1 MVKRILLSFSSTIL
15 AALGITACAQK
26 ASHENSQSFSAMNA
40 TASTSAAAPTSNP
53 GGLQT
58 ATFGT
63 GCFWCTEAQFQQL
76 EGVVSVASGYSG
88 GQIPNP
94 TYKQVC
100 TGATGHAEVVQ
111 IQFDPAKISFD
122 ELLAAF
128 WQAHDPTT
136 LNRQGADVGTQYRSV
151 VFYHT
156 DEQKAKAEEY
166 KQKLNAE
173 NAFGKPVVTEIS
185 PVTTFYKAEDY
196 HQNYYNENGSQPYC
210 QMVVKPKLD
219 KFKKVFAGKLKQ
231 Q

>member
-1 MVKRILLSFSSTIL
+1 MLKTSLATVFVSALS
-15 AALGITACAQK
+15 ALGLAACAQK
-26 ASHENSQSFSAMNA
+26 NNYEKSQTFQSMNA
-40 TASTSAAAPTSNP
+40 TASTTSAPTDTKEQ
-53 GGLQT
+53 GLQT

-76 EGVVSVASGYSG
+76 EGVATVASGYSG

-94 TYKQVC
+94 SYKAVC
-100 TGATGHAEVVQ
+100 TGSTGHAEV
-111 IQFDPAKISFD
+111 IQLTYDPAKISYD

-151 VFYHT
+151 VFYHN

-166 KQKLNAE
+166 KKKLNDE
-173 NAFGKPVVTEIS
+173 NAFGKPVVTEVS
-185 PVTTFYKAEDY
+185 PYTVFYKAEDY

-210 QMVVKPKLD
+210 SMVIAPKLD
-219 KFKKVFAGKLKQ
+219 KFRKVFADKMKK
-231 Q
+231 